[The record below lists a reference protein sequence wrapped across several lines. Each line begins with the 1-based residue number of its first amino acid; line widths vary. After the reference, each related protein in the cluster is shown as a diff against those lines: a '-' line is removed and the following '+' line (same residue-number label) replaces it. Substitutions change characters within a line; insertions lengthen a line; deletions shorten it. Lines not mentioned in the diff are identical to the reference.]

1 MNSVLPMK
9 RILKAAI
16 SFALLLPGFA
26 NAESIPIFTANGI
39 HFNQDEPGKFDTD
52 SVQAEDNGRV
62 ITRTVSLP
70 DPSGQRITAHFVI
83 NPIPKDEV
91 SVCDPWDRA
100 GNVRIAVP
108 GQPDCELIKFITA
121 YGGRTEYKIDV
132 SELAPVLSGPVTFK
146 AFIDTWLSP
155 AWTVDLD
162 LQYAPDS
169 LERVSTWVQPLMYVE
184 SFNRETYADTGLAVS
199 VEIPEGQNRVILH
212 YYVSGHC
219 TDGRD
224 EDEFVKKDNVISVDG
239 VVVYRFQ
246 PWRDDCRQFR
256 DINPYTRRW
265 SDGYWSSDYSRSG
278 WCPGDYVKPLEL
290 DLTDHLTPGPH
301 TINFMIENVRPKDAD
316 GHFGY
321 WRISAQLLGTN

>member
-1 MNSVLPMK
+1 MPSMMSPS
-9 RILKAAI
+9 RII
-16 SFALLLPGFA
+16 
-26 NAESIPIFTANGI
+26 
-39 HFNQDEPGKFDTD
+39 
-52 SVQAEDNGRV
+52 
-62 ITRTVSLP
+62 
-70 DPSGQRITAHFVI
+70 AHLVV

-100 GNVRIAVP
+100 GNIRLSIP
-108 GQPDCELIKFITA
+108 GQPDLKLIKFITA
-121 YGGRTEYKIDV
+121 YGGRTEYNIDI
-132 SELAPVLSGPVTFK
+132 SDLAPVLSGPVTFK

-162 LQYAPDS
+162 LRFATDS
-169 LERVSTWVQPLMYVE
+169 LERVTQWVLPVMYEE
-184 SFNRETYADTGLAVS
+184 SFNRETYGDSGLS
-199 VEIPEGQNRVILH
+199 VPVDIPEGQGRVILH

-239 VVVYRFQ
+239 IVVYRYQ
-246 PWRDDCRQFR
+246 PWRDDCWKFR

-278 WCPGDYVKPLEL
+278 WCPGDYVEPLEL

-301 TINFMIENVRPKDAD
+301 TIRFIIENVRPKGED
-316 GHFGY
+316 GHLGY
-321 WRISAQLLGTN
+321 WRVSAQLLGIAKK